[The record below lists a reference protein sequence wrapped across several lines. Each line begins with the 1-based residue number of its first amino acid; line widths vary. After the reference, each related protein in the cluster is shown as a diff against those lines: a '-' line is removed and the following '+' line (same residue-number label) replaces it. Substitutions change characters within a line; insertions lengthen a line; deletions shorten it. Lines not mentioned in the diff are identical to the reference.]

1 MADSTKRTTEKRT
14 RQTGKT
20 RSAAAG
26 APRKTQKERKSVK
39 IIPLGGLD
47 QIGMNMTLIEYDD
60 EILIVDCG
68 QAFPGDDM
76 PGIDSIIPDFEYLR
90 ANRDKIKAVVLTHGH
105 EDHIGALP
113 YFLKEFRV
121 PIFGTRLTLG
131 LVRGKIEEY
140 NLKNIS
146 LNLVRPGELVT
157 CGGFKVEFIRTNHSI
172 GDAVALA
179 IFTGAGVIIHTGDFK
194 VDYTPIHGDMIDL
207 QRFAE
212 LGKKKV
218 LALMSDST
226 NALRKGYTMSE
237 RSVGHIF
244 TEMFPQAKGRIL
256 VATFASNVD
265 RVQQIINAAAMYGRK
280 VVCVGRSMVN
290 VINIALEL
298 DYLEVPQGVL
308 IDISEMRHYEDDELV
323 IITTGSQG
331 EPMAALSRMASGE
344 HKAIEIKEGD
354 MVIFSSR
361 PVPGNEKTVSRV
373 INDLMARGAE
383 VTYEDAHV
391 SGHASQE
398 ELKLIYG
405 LVKPKYFI
413 PVHGEYRHLRGHA
426 DLIIGMG
433 HPEENAIIMSNG
445 TVLELENNFVKMS
458 ESIEVEPVLVD
469 GLGVGDV
476 GNIVLRDRK
485 ILSQDGLMVVTI
497 GISKQTGSMISGPDI
512 MSRGFVYVKES
523 EDLIESCKHLVE
535 VLVKNKTVKTSMD
548 IYAIKGTIRDALRE
562 FLWKE
567 IKRSPM
573 ILPVVLEIG

>member
-1 MADSTKRTTEKRT
+1 MSTTNKRRT
-14 RQTGKT
+14 
-20 RSAAAG
+20 A
-26 APRKTQKERKSVK
+26 APRRPRKNVK

-47 QIGMNMTLIEYDD
+47 QIGQNMTLIECDD

-68 QAFPGDDM
+68 LAFPGDEM
-76 PGIDSIIPDFEYLR
+76 PGVDLIIPNFEYLR
-90 ANRDKIKAVVLTHGH
+90 QNYDKIMGVVLTHGH

-113 YFLKEFRV
+113 YFLREFKV
-121 PIFGTRLTLG
+121 PVYGTRLTLG
-131 LVRGKIEEY
+131 LVRNKIEEFGIKGC
-140 NLKNIS
+140 N
-146 LNLVRPGELVT
+146 LNLVRPGDVVEL
-157 CGGFKVEFIRTNHSI
+157 GHMKVEFIRTNHSI

-179 IFTGAGVIIHTGDFK
+179 ITTAAGVLIHTGDFK

-212 LGKKKV
+212 LGHKKV

-226 NALRKGYTMSE
+226 NAERKGYTMSE
-237 RSVGHIF
+237 RTVGSTF
-244 TEMFPQAKGRIL
+244 TEMFPLAEGRIL

-265 RVQQIINAAAMYGRK
+265 RVQQIIDAAIQYGRK

-290 VINIALEL
+290 VINTALEL
-298 DYLEVPQGVL
+298 DYLEVPEGVL
-308 IDISEMRHYEDDELV
+308 IDIADMKNYEDDELV

-354 MVIFSSR
+354 TVIFSSK

-373 INDLMARGAE
+373 INDLMIKGAK

-398 ELKLIYG
+398 ELKMLYS
-405 LVKPKYFI
+405 LVKPKYFL
-413 PVHGEYRHLRGHA
+413 PVHGEYRHLRNHA
-426 DLIIGMG
+426 DLIKSMG
-433 HPEENAIIMSNG
+433 HDERNAIIMCNG
-445 TVLELENNFVKMS
+445 NVLELDSYSAKVNGY
-458 ESIEVEPVLVD
+458 IDVEPVLVD

-485 ILSQDGLMVVTI
+485 ILSQDGLMIVVI
-497 GISKQTGSMISGPDI
+497 GLHRGTGEVVAGPDI
-512 MSRGFVYVKES
+512 VSRGFVYVKES
-523 EDLIESCKHLVE
+523 ESLMEGCRTVVSH
-535 VLVKNKTVKTSMD
+535 VLAANVPLNVMD
-548 IYAIKGTIRDALRE
+548 WNNIKGVIRDSLRDH
-562 FLWKE
+562 LWRE

-573 ILPVVLEIG
+573 ILPIIMEVKG